1 MTDEAQAPLGGAPAP
16 MPGRPVPG
24 IPAGLHGALAH
35 AYLEMVRLHR
45 AGDTA
50 QALAIGGAVQAQL
63 SGLVERTYREAVA
76 HAAAGRAIQA
86 FWGFAETLELH
97 RLNLANL
104 ALPVPVAACYEG
116 LRGFYQ
122 TTHQALGIAAAGRL
136 AMRGGKS
143 FYAQPRACQ
152 LPVLGGLYEILFG
165 ERTDGTFVEVGAY
178 DGETY
183 SNTSCLADLGWRG
196 VYIEPVP
203 SSCARCRE
211 RHAANPR
218 VSVIECAI
226 GAEDGTATLWQNGP
240 CSTLSDDEHAL
251 NVREG
256 VILEPA
262 IQRIDVSLRRLDGV
276 LAEAGIAPGFEL
288 LVVDVDGAEE
298 AVFAGLDL
306 ARWRPRFLLVEL
318 VEESPHFAGAAGLI
332 AAARRVREHI
342 ARQGYGEIYRDFAN
356 TIFRAP
362 E

>member
-1 MTDEAQAPLGGAPAP
+1 MTDQAETP
-16 MPGRPVPG
+16 PGRPIPGVPV
-24 IPAGLHGALAH
+24 GLQGALAH
-35 AYLEMVRLHR
+35 AYVEMVRLHR

-63 SGLVERTYREAVA
+63 GALVERTYRDAVA
-76 HAAAGRAIQA
+76 HAAAGRPIAA

-104 ALPVPVAACYEG
+104 ALPVSVAACYEG
-116 LRGFYQ
+116 LRALYLAG
-122 TTHQALGIAAAGRL
+122 HQALGVAAAARL
-136 AMRGGKS
+136 AARGGKS
-143 FYAQPRACQ
+143 FYAQPHACQ
-152 LPVLGGLYEILFG
+152 LPVLGGLYEIMFG
-165 ERTDGTFVEVGAY
+165 ERADGTFVEVGAY

-196 VYIEPVP
+196 VYVEPVP
-203 SSCARCRE
+203 SSCARCRQ

-218 VSVIECAI
+218 VSVIECAV
-226 GAEDGTATLWQNGP
+226 GAADGTATLWQNGP
-240 CSTLSDDEHAL
+240 CSTLSDAEHAL

-256 VILEPA
+256 VILEPE
-262 IQRIDVSLRRLDGV
+262 IQRIDVRMCRLDGV
-276 LAEAGIAPGFEL
+276 LADAGIAPGFDL

-298 AVFAGLDL
+298 AVFAGFDL
-306 ARWRPRFLLVEL
+306 MRWRPRFLLVEL
-318 VEESPHFAGAAGLI
+318 VEETPHFAGAPDLI

-342 ARQGYGEIYRDFAN
+342 AGAGYREIYRDFAN